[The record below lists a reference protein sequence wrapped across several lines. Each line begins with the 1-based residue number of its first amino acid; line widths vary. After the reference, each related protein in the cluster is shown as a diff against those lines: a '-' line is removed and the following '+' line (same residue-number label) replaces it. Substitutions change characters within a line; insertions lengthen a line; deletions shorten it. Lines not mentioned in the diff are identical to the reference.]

1 MRRLIMIQQNN
12 KPLFFVFLLAA
23 YLLITGCATVDGIRE
38 DVAKPF
44 TAVGKVGDWIK
55 PCKETA
61 KDKCKKDDE

>member
-1 MRRLIMIQQNN
+1 MN
-12 KPLFFVFLLAA
+12 KPILFMVVAYVFL
-23 YLLITGCATVDGIRE
+23 TGCATVDGIRE

-61 KDKCKKDDE
+61 KEKCKKDDE